1 MSVNSKGVDLDVQS
15 LPLPSYYIEQMR
27 KTKQNPR
34 YHGEGNVLNH
44 TLLVLDQFNSLKQQ
58 YSLSTEDQEVLYWA
72 ALLHDIG
79 KPRVTQWIEDRWS
92 AAGHERA
99 GVPIARDI
107 LLQQSQITARQRRRI
122 LDLVRW
128 HHLPLRL
135 GLRAAPFTAYHH
147 IAVKTDIQ
155 LLGLFSMM
163 DLQGR
168 ICENRSQIADIT
180 YHFNEVIVPYM
191 IDYWG
196 TFDQL
201 QRAFS
206 RISGAA
212 KNCVWYA
219 LKVENFDLIRS
230 IIYDHSFEQP
240 WSNTCYITIGAPKSG
255 KYTYVKAALPESI
268 IPEILYVQCITE
280 SDCRTLENFLH
291 TGMTTG
297 KPIIITG
304 TNIDEQK
311 RQGLIDKIREYDL
324 EIHYLFFERQLS
336 ELLRDNRLSDS
347 PLEEQVLR
355 HAHGQLQF
363 PHPWEAHNTSIIS
376 HPFMQTR

>member
-1 MSVNSKGVDLDVQS
+1 MSVNSKSVDTEVQS
-15 LPLPSYYIEQMR
+15 LPLPSYYIELMR
-27 KTKQNPR
+27 KTEQNPR

-44 TLLVLDQFNSLKQQ
+44 TLLVLDQFNYLIQQ
-58 YSLSTEDQEVLYWA
+58 HPLSSEDQEVLYWA

-79 KPRVTQWIEDRWS
+79 KPKVTRWAKDRWS

-107 LLQQSQITARQRRRI
+107 LLQQPQITARQRRRI

-128 HHLPLRL
+128 HQLPLRL

-147 IAVKTDIQ
+147 IAIRTDIK

-168 ICENRSQIADIT
+168 ICENKSQIADIT
-180 YHFNEVIVPYM
+180 SHFNEVIVPYM

-201 QRAFS
+201 QRTFS
-206 RISGAA
+206 RLGGAA
-212 KNCVWYA
+212 KNCIWYA

-230 IIYDHSFEQP
+230 IIYDHSFDQP

-255 KYTYVKAALPESI
+255 KSSYIKATLPDSI
-268 IPEILYVQCITE
+268 IPEMPYVQYCTAY
-280 SDCRTLENFLH
+280 DCQTLQNLLH
-291 TGMTTG
+291 TGMAEE
-297 KPIIITG
+297 KPIIIPG
-304 TNIDEQK
+304 ANIDAQN
-311 RQGLIDKIREYDL
+311 RQNLIDKIREYDL

-336 ELLRDNRLSDS
+336 ELLRDNRLSDN
-347 PLEEQVLR
+347 PLEEQILR
-355 HAHGQLQF
+355 NAHDQLQF
-363 PHPWEAHNTSIIS
+363 PHPWEAHSTSIIS
-376 HPFMQTR
+376 RSVMQA